1 MYQGIKAQI
10 SGAGHIQ
17 GIAIDQNREYIY
29 CSFTTVL
36 IKMDLKGQLIG
47 TVTGLA
53 GHLGCIAY
61 NMSDGCVY
69 GS

>member
-29 CSFTTVL
+29 CSFVS
-36 IKMDLKGQLIG
+36 
-47 TVTGLA
+47 
-53 GHLGCIAY
+53 LGILQIMLPAVFLERY
-61 NMSDGCVY
+61 P
-69 GS
+69 